1 MSQSF
6 AIGHA
11 SLIPAGRKSAGRAL
25 IILTSL
31 LLAATVI
38 FQILD
43 ANGVITLGLKNW
55 RPSLYAYVIWA
66 VSIGIS
72 QVMMRGEAG
81 HKALFLLPALLF
93 TIAMVIFPTVFGFY
107 IAFSEWNLSS
117 FDGQKFNGLDNLRTL

>member
-31 LLAATVI
+31 LLAATVV

-43 ANGVITLGLKNW
+43 ANGVITLGQ
-55 RPSLYAYVIWA
+55 S
-66 VSIGIS
+66 
-72 QVMMRGEAG
+72 
-81 HKALFLLPALLF
+81 ALA
-93 TIAMVIFPTVFGFY
+93 
-107 IAFSEWNLSS
+107 
-117 FDGQKFNGLDNLRTL
+117 K